1 MTAGQQEYMAWL
13 RYADDDLKAAEE
25 LIKAGLYNLACF
37 HSHQGAEKYLK
48 AFLVK
53 HRINPPRIHKLPVL
67 LSLCQQAGA
76 EIEELEELKED
87 FLILDMYYI
96 PTRYPTA
103 PVGSLPE
110 GLPNEEDAKKALDIA
125 KRVRDFIKVRE
136 TSE

>member
-1 MTAGQQEYMAWL
+1 MIAGEQEYMAWV

-37 HSHQGAEKYLK
+37 HSHQAAEKYLK

-67 LSLCQQAGA
+67 VGLCQQAGA
-76 EIEELEELKED
+76 EIEELKED
-87 FLILDMYYI
+87 ALILDMYYI

-110 GLPNEEDAKKALDIA
+110 GLPNEDDAKKALDIA
-125 KRVRDFIKVRE
+125 KRVRDFVKVRE
-136 TSE
+136 RSD